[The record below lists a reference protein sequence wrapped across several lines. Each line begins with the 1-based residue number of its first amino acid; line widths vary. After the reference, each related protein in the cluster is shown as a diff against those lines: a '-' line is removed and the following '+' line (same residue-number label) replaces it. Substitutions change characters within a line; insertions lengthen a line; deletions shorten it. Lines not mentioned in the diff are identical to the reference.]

1 MERQNT
7 RYKDLEQFLTIL
19 VVAMLALF
27 VFYLM
32 MAAGGKTVLQ
42 IIAAVMIAS
51 IAAFG
56 LWLLVKSRELL
67 RQRSIWMTLGAACI
81 ILCILVS
88 LVLNFPAPAVVLT

>member
-1 MERQNT
+1 MEQKNT

-27 VFYLM
+27 IFYLI

-42 IIAAVMIAS
+42 IIAAVMIGS

-56 LWLLVKSRELL
+56 LWLLVKSKELL
-67 RQRSIWMTLGAACI
+67 RQRSIWITLSF
-81 ILCILVS
+81 LCCTLVTIVS
-88 LVLNFPAPAVVLT
+88 LLAGYPGP

>member
-32 MAAGGKTVLQ
+32 MAAGGKMGMQLIPVMTGHGRETINEDRLQ
-42 IIAAVMIAS
+42 WQEFEPVYVAQDLHDAVKWIVRK
-51 IAAFG
+51 
-56 LWLLVKSRELL
+56 LQKEDK
-67 RQRSIWMTLGAACI
+67 
-81 ILCILVS
+81 
-88 LVLNFPAPAVVLT
+88 